1 MKKVLILALGLC
13 MAFAFPSCS
22 GDGVI
27 ITEPPVE
34 GNEGN
39 EEGEDNEEG
48 SEQPEVTNGSILIVY
63 FSRAGENY
71 GVGTVSVGNT
81 AIMAGYIQEY
91 TGGATF
97 EIVPTVPYPSDYDEM
112 REVSQQETASNAR
125 PAFNGQVE
133 NWDQYSV
140 VFVGAPIWYGAPP
153 MIMRTFY
160 ETYREELAGKTLV
173 PFGTHAGSGVGSCTS
188 LVREYFPN
196 ATLLETFGVSGASVR
211 NESARTQVES
221 WLTRIGIPRHE

>member
-91 TGGATF
+91 TGGSHVRDSTH
-97 EIVPTVPYPSDYDEM
+97 
-112 REVSQQETASNAR
+112 
-125 PAFNGQVE
+125 
-133 NWDQYSV
+133 
-140 VFVGAPIWYGAPP
+140 GA
-153 MIMRTFY
+153 
-160 ETYREELAGKTLV
+160 L
-173 PFGTHAGSGVGSCTS
+173 SGR
-188 LVREYFPN
+188 L
-196 ATLLETFGVSGASVR
+196 
-211 NESARTQVES
+211 
-221 WLTRIGIPRHE
+221 